1 MGKARGKSKHFRC
14 ERQKVTARTVIF
26 DDSPAPKRSVTRVP
40 IPFDSTHTLPQHP
53 CPSTAAAAVDTL
65 FPSQDEPELAPPQT
79 RTTYSKQKIAT
90 QESWNNVRDDLF
102 NTSVE
107 MAVPISYTCTICRME
122 EECLI
127 FRCREC
133 GPAAMFCIECLRK
146 QHEKLNSF
154 HMPDKWEGSYFRPY
168 QLHHTMQL
176 PHHASCTTRLR
187 IKSLRIFD
195 QAGRLQDIEVTLCSC
210 EPASCTLLRYGLW
223 ASTVTDPQTAFSTS
237 LLEWV
242 VMLTLESQVSVEAF
256 CRVVRYKNQLSYTE
270 MKALYRALIGQPI
283 TEFRHLQYRLR
294 TMKDLCPSLD
304 NGTACP
310 ACPKAEGTQI
320 ISLDGNFGLVRKKS
334 SGTSSEPPLHG
345 TSVFLDDDAVQDYMA
360 SYDDTS
366 KPDKDCSNFK
376 AGNSLRSQA
385 KQKKL
390 DIQGVF
396 GSVCRHEVPRRFLN
410 MTHGE
415 RLGYP
420 VYMIQKLL
428 SDVEGSKDVK
438 LKIVYDISCI
448 LVAHLK
454 KKQGGPQML
463 AQIDIALDVFHAYGH
478 KTACQLKYSTRR
490 RPGYGLTDGESV
502 ERMWAF
508 LRKFS
513 RTTKEMTPSRRIDLL
528 TDAIFHYTM
537 RKTLDIDVAL
547 VTKLENAK
555 KASSVAEEGLKAV
568 MNEANVSVDD
578 IKAWSQREREAILME
593 NPVASTFAKWKK
605 EYAQKLHQLKTLRQ
619 KIQESQDEDDAAVYR
634 ASYVKLDNE
643 VAGLE
648 RKHKIKQRWTPSS
661 PDFVAVMKEVDMT
674 VRTTLLSKMRVLA
687 YERSFLMSLKK
698 KYPDGQAIAIKLTKQ
713 LKTTNTKLQKT
724 ITSYNEVKWEPMT
737 SDFPA
742 AVEFR
747 EATDPSWQHYSCLEP
762 TVSEPGVPRSLQ
774 RKAIEHLNLL
784 HRAREEKEMVEQEM
798 KEVFYH
804 FQNER
809 DLAELAVTQ
818 FDENEAGKRA
828 ALTTHIVSLDQRLES
843 MYNYFQERV
852 PYLDLPIVQSSYLT
866 MFPFRN
872 PEKRETCE
880 DEDEL
885 LCASDEE
892 RVSDCE
898 SLSDDDNNVDE

>member
-1 MGKARGKSKHFRC
+1 MS
-14 ERQKVTARTVIF
+14 
-26 DDSPAPKRSVTRVP
+26 
-40 IPFDSTHTLPQHP
+40 
-53 CPSTAAAAVDTL
+53 
-65 FPSQDEPELAPPQT
+65 
-79 RTTYSKQKIAT
+79 
-90 QESWNNVRDDLF
+90 
-102 NTSVE
+102 
-107 MAVPISYTCTICRME
+107 
-122 EECLI
+122 
-127 FRCREC
+127 
-133 GPAAMFCIECLRK
+133 
-146 QHEKLNSF
+146 
-154 HMPDKWEGSYFRPY
+154 
-168 QLHHTMQL
+168 
-176 PHHASCTTRLR
+176 
-187 IKSLRIFD
+187 
-195 QAGRLQDIEVTLCSC
+195 RLQDIEVTLCSC

-270 MKALYRALIGQPI
+270 
-283 TEFRHLQYRLR
+283 
-294 TMKDLCPSLD
+294 
-304 NGTACP
+304 
-310 ACPKAEGTQI
+310 
-320 ISLDGNFGLVRKKS
+320 
-334 SGTSSEPPLHG
+334 
-345 TSVFLDDDAVQDYMA
+345 
-360 SYDDTS
+360 
-366 KPDKDCSNFK
+366 DCSNFK

-438 LKIVYDISCI
+438 LKIVHDISCI

-547 VTKLENAK
+547 VTKLQNAK

-568 MNEANVSVDD
+568 MNEAN
-578 IKAWSQREREAILME
+578 A
-593 NPVASTFAKWKK
+593 TFAKWKK

-634 ASYVKLDNE
+634 ASYVKLDDE

-828 ALTTHIVSLDQRLES
+828 ALTTHI
-843 MYNYFQERV
+843 
-852 PYLDLPIVQSSYLT
+852 SSYLT

-898 SLSDDDNNVDE
+898 IAGPSRVSPMLKETGTGGPEVVEETTIPEEVELISSQEKETERQRERKKGRGKAKGKGKRKREEEGPYFVEKLVGKRMQGGEVQYHVKWQGWPDSANTWEPTSNIHPDTIEIFYPSN